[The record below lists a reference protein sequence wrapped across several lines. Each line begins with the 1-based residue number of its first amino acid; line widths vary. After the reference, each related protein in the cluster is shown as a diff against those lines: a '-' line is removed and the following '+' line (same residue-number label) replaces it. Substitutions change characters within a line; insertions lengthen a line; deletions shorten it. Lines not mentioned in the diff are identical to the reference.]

1 MMPVHPCETHCL
13 GSALAT
19 LLTDAGSS
27 DASRLSPKCLKARD
41 FHCERFMR

>member
-1 MMPVHPCETHCL
+1 MMPAHPCETHCL

-27 DASRLSPKCLKARD
+27 DAPRLSLKRLKASD
-41 FHCERFMR
+41 FRCERFMR